1 VGVSVEV
8 ERESLARFLARR
20 LREIRTAKGL
30 SQRELE
36 KLGINPKYYQRIEAG
51 SVNLTLRSLEKVAF
65 ALGIG
70 VLEIF
75 QVSGEKGKKKRRS

>member
-1 VGVSVEV
+1 MEKV
-8 ERESLARFLARR
+8 SLARFLARR

-36 KLGINPKYYQRIEAG
+36 ELGINHKYYQRIEAG
-51 SVNLTLRSLEKVAF
+51 NVNLTLRSVEKLAA
-65 ALGIG
+65 ALGVR

-75 QVSGEKGKKKRRS
+75 QVSGEKVTRKKKT